1 VLEAGRAVLETA
13 HGIDVD
19 YFELRDPELGPA
31 PVTGE
36 ARLLVAGRVGATRL
50 IDNAAVTLP

>member
-1 VLEAGRAVLETA
+1 VLETA